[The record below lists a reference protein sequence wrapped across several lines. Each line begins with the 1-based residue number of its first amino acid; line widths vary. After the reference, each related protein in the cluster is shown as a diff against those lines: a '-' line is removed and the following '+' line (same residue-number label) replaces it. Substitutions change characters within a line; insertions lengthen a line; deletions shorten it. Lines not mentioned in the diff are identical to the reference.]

1 MVSLLAHLGHLA
13 GGIGAAQ
20 AEDYLA
26 LVDHFTL
33 PYYEAQMVESRSL
46 VTITR
51 VSVSDDLKVAKVY
64 FSVMGGEDDRKRN
77 LQGLDSAKGFIKRE
91 VGKRTHL
98 RYVPDIVFK
107 FDPSV
112 EYADHIDRVIK
123 ELHQEEAREEE

>member
-1 MVSLLAHLGHLA
+1 MFTIEMGRRL
-13 GGIGAAQ
+13 
-20 AEDYLA
+20 
-26 LVDHFTL
+26 HFKRADRVGDLIKREISDILIRGTKD
-33 PYYEAQMVESRSL
+33 PRINL

-51 VSVSDDLKVAKVY
+51 VSISDDLKLAKVY

-112 EYADHIDRVIK
+112 EHADHIDRVIK
-123 ELHQEEAREEE
+123 ELHQEEAREGE